1 MPRPKFLSFANVTA
15 VAALV
20 IATTGGGF
28 AVAAGLGKNVV
39 GSAQIKKNAV
49 KSADV
54 KNDGLTGKDIKEST
68 LGSVP
73 SAAKAT
79 TVDSI
84 VTKRITAAPGQTLT
98 LMTISTLVV
107 ELKCTDTGGGD
118 LDALLAVRTT
128 ADNATFDANAGGDDV
143 PDLDVATPP
152 AEIAFEDGLVQDI
165 EDSTFSA
172 VTAAGVS
179 LKGYG
184 WVMVHP
190 GGANTC
196 AAEVTT
202 IG

>member
-1 MPRPKFLSFANVTA
+1 MPRPKHLTFANVTA

-28 AVAAGLGKNVV
+28 AVAASLGKNVV

-84 VTKRITAAPGQTLT
+84 VTKKATATPGQTLALVT
-98 LMTISTLVV
+98 SSTFVV
-107 ELKCTDTGGGD
+107 ELSCVDTGGGD
-118 LDALLAVRTT
+118 LDARLGLRTT
-128 ADNATFDANAGGDDV
+128 TDNASFDANAGGDDE
-143 PDLDVATPP
+143 PDLDVADLP
-152 AEIAFEDGLVQDI
+152 AEIAFEDGLVPDM
-165 EDSTFSA
+165 EDSGFSA
-172 VTAAGVS
+172 LSAAGVS

-184 WVMVHP
+184 FVMVHP

-196 AAEVTT
+196 AAEVTI